1 MTNDE
6 LGVVMDVV
14 LRDIEM
20 NVGFTLEDMQEM
32 DLNGHTAEFWL
43 HRWEE
48 MGLARFWCALDT
60 LNRNRFVAYLMKKGM
75 FSELQ

>member
-6 LGVVMDVV
+6 LCVVMDVV
-14 LRDIEM
+14 LRDVEM

-32 DLNGHTAEFWL
+32 DLNGHTAKSWL

-48 MGLARFWCALDT
+48 MGLARFWCTLDT
-60 LNRNRFVAYLMKKGM
+60 LNRNRLVAYLMKKGM

>member
-6 LGVVMDVV
+6 LCVVMDVV

-43 HRWEE
+43 RRWEA
-48 MGLARFWCALDT
+48 MGLARFWCILDT
-60 LNRNRFVAYLMKKGM
+60 RNRNRLVAYLIKKGK

>member
-6 LGVVMDVV
+6 LCVVMDVV

-32 DLNGHTAEFWL
+32 DLHGHTAEFWL
-43 HRWEE
+43 RRWEE
-48 MGLARFWCALDT
+48 MGLARFWCTLDT
-60 LNRNRFVAYLMKKGM
+60 RNRNRLVAYLIKEGM
-75 FSELQ
+75 FRELQ

>member
-6 LGVVMDVV
+6 LCVVMDVV

-32 DLNGHTAEFWL
+32 DLDGHTAEFWL

-48 MGLARFWCALDT
+48 MSLARFWCTLDT
-60 LNRNRFVAYLMKKGM
+60 LNRNRLVAYLMKKGM

>member
-6 LGVVMDVV
+6 ICIVMDVV
-14 LRDIEM
+14 LCDIEM

-32 DLNGHTAEFWL
+32 NLHGHTAKFWL
-43 HRWEE
+43 YRWKE
-48 MGLARFWCALDT
+48 MGLARFWCTLDT
-60 LNRNRFVAYLMKKGM
+60 HNRNRLVAYLIRRGK

>member
-6 LGVVMDVV
+6 LCVVMDVV

-32 DLNGHTAEFWL
+32 DLHGHTAESWL
-43 HRWEE
+43 RRWEE
-48 MGLARFWCALDT
+48 MGLARFWCTLDT
-60 LNRNRFVAYLMKKGM
+60 RNRNRLVAYLIKKGM
-75 FSELQ
+75 FRELQ

>member
-6 LGVVMDVV
+6 LCVVMDIV
-14 LRDIEM
+14 LCDIEM

-43 HRWEE
+43 RRWEE
-48 MGLARFWCALDT
+48 MGLARFWCILDT
-60 LNRNRFVAYLMKKGM
+60 RNRNRFVAYLIKKGM

>member
-6 LGVVMDVV
+6 LCVVMDVV

-43 HRWEE
+43 RRWEE
-48 MGLARFWCALDT
+48 MGLARFWCILDT
-60 LNRNRFVAYLMKKGM
+60 RNRNRFVAYLMNYGM
-75 FSELQ
+75 FRELQ